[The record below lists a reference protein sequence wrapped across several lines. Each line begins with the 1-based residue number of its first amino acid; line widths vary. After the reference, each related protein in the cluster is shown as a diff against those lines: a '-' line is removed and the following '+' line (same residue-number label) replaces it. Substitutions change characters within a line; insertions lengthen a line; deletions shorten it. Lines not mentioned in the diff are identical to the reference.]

1 MLPVVITPFN
11 DRVLTVS
18 RQEPRPFAD
27 GIPYILKSGVFEDND
42 QPRQVGVH
50 LLDLTAGLV
59 QHLIPVLLCQ
69 LLLGYAGIID
79 VLCGLQRR
87 VDDGTVQPVFVRAQ
101 ENRDGIGRS

>member
-1 MLPVVITPFN
+1 MFPVVIASL
-11 DRVLTVS
+11 DDSVLTVS

-59 QHLIPVLLCQ
+59 QHLVPILLSQ

-79 VLCGLQRR
+79 VLCGLQ
-87 VDDGTVQPVFVRAQ
+87 
-101 ENRDGIGRS
+101 